1 MPGTPMGLYDW
12 ALSQPGPHLVL
23 LLPEERIPRGL
34 RFRLYLMAKRGLDLV
49 GGATTMLLSTP
60 LTLLVLVLLF
70 EVARFA
76 WRGALPAHAPAR
88 APRPTDWAR
97 SPEGDRAA

>member
-1 MPGTPMGLYDW
+1 MHKSTSPQRK
-12 ALSQPGPHLVL
+12 S
-23 LLPEERIPRGL
+23 
-34 RFRLYLMAKRGLDLV
+34 FRLMAAFGAI
-49 GGATTMLLSTP
+49 GATLAMAGALFVGVSPAQAAEFATQPDTQIAVFMVP